1 MVTIVQL
8 VDPDASGTGTPE
20 VTTVWFPFVAK
31 QKPENRIASVATQ
44 NSGCL
49 MWLIIH
55 DWLL

>member
-31 QKPENRIASVATQ
+31 QKPENRITSVATQ

-49 MWLIIH
+49 M
-55 DWLL
+55 